1 MKDKL
6 KKDDQIMKI
15 LNVSE
20 VRRYICGTDKGILEL
35 LIRKGQNSYHLT
47 LDSVPLDKET
57 NKELMDLLFPV
68 KQLEVPQ
75 VSKFNGFNPLVT
87 ETTKKVL
94 DKAIIDVVAPK
105 KKLGRPKKT
114 K

>member
-75 VSKFNGFNPLVT
+75 VNKYTDSG
-87 ETTKKVL
+87 E
-94 DKAIIDVVAPK
+94 IDVKKLIPLTPAVAPK
-105 KKLGRPKKT
+105 KKGGRPKKT